1 MDGVTI
7 PATCRVWLPCGS
19 LRRERERQAV
29 TVSPLERKKMLASVC
44 SSRRVVPPMEPPHTA
59 KAFPNCGQESHT
71 LVQVL
76 TLILKI
82 TVLTPNSGEV
92 FTPSF
97 TPANV
102 RAVILYT
109 GVSHS

>member
-76 TLILKI
+76 TLIFKI
-82 TVLTPNSGEV
+82 TVLTPSV
-92 FTPSF
+92 SL
-97 TPANV
+97 NV
-102 RAVILYT
+102 TVLKGFLIFVPIL
-109 GVSHS
+109 H

>member
-82 TVLTPNSGEV
+82 TVLTPISAAGHNSPTNGNQHAQHTLDAFDFE
-92 FTPSF
+92 
-97 TPANV
+97 
-102 RAVILYT
+102 
-109 GVSHS
+109 

>member
-82 TVLTPNSGEV
+82 TVLTPIDKLE
-92 FTPSF
+92 
-97 TPANV
+97 
-102 RAVILYT
+102 RAARAAPGARPGT
-109 GVSHS
+109 GLCVLKMK